1 MTTALFAKTLAQLT
15 AGDNS
20 TTNLFKVLVQDL
32 GSPGAKW
39 SKYKPSMLMKRASDE
54 VLAFL
59 IKPFE
64 TLSWWDDL
72 AGAPN
77 ALYVQREPGGQ
88 TVLGTDYDVI
98 WLDFELKTDD
108 TPNIPA
114 RRLSDARDAGVRAL
128 IGQDVKTLTR
138 LYSDLVLFVTISGP
152 VYKVP
157 ELYVAGP
164 APDATQKNGEGRLPT
179 VNVKKLPFH
188 KNIGKPDGRAKCAEN
203 LNSITALSTDSKKDW
218 RATFEH
224 GLATLT
230 AVRDFFREEMR
241 AALLALMHL
250 LEETTGVYAKTPAE
264 LRSLKEAATILVF
277 RLMFL
282 LEVERRGLLYA
293 KGVNPHGLTEKM
305 ADFEAGDLARPG
317 SILGLVRKLTRA
329 ILDPDDNEVVIKGAS
344 IFSDHPNEGFDEDA
358 LTPWLSPIAALDPS
372 QLDAS
377 TLKQWDNALHKAG
390 AVATGQLDKEIH
402 LGNDRMGEGG
412 AAHAHR
418 VLGDVYEQILALVP
432 SRKKKKKG
440 QELGDLQLTLDSSSS
455 DEDERSS
462 LGAHYTPPELVE
474 EIVRPALGHLFAQ
487 AWQEAAGN
495 VDAYKKRVSELRVC
509 DPAMGSA
516 HFLTVAALEIAREI
530 AWVELNKQPR
540 HVALGEHCHEPM
552 IHPNPIGPDPEGF
565 DPDTRADDSD
575 FALLVP
581 AVYGGKGDVDE
592 FEARI
597 KHHLPRVVEKCVFG
611 VDVNPIAC
619 ELGKL
624 SLWLFTLTVQQDE
637 RPTLA
642 FLDGNIRCGNS
653 LIGVTFEQAT
663 QILAKRMG
671 IELSASYASQQDL
684 FQSSDWSKLDA
695 FIDAFRA
702 PEDQLP
708 ELATLYRSVVADLP
722 ENAYAAA
729 YREKFL
735 EEIDRIISS
744 SRWIYDL
751 ALLAEF
757 VGYSDFHSSKSRA
770 RLAEILDEH
779 GAELPEEAEAHDS
792 NFWSAFFQ
800 DELEPEV
807 TRRIKTALHTASL
820 HLPSEGAPQR
830 ALHWELTFPDVFPLR
845 ASKKGGFDAIVANP
859 PFVGDRKL
867 RAFVGDEAIDFL
879 KNFYLA
885 GAVSDLCGFFFR
897 KFDELVSD
905 SGVASSLAPNTLAQ
919 AKNRRHSFVP
929 LITGD
934 PPPFDLIR
942 ARKSEQWPGD
952 AAVFICMSLLVRHNP
967 EPLYLRFDEKQ
978 RLASQENIK
987 ISSYLDAYPEVEF
1000 RQLPSM
1006 SDGVCYTGHYMR
1018 GEFFLHVQEGESL
1031 NQAIQKV
1038 PVNERTSLFAYLN
1051 NQELQQQPTPIPSRI
1066 AIDFY
1071 DDLEAVNLAE
1081 ASAQAQLDWLR
1092 EHRPV
1097 LLNQLET
1104 IAPGSDVSVRDF
1116 RRTLPA
1122 NKKNN
1127 PHRIYW
1133 WLYAY
1138 PRINLKQRLAL
1149 IDRCVGF
1156 GRVSKVWSPSL
1167 LGKID
1172 PSTGLMVGPSDA
1184 CNISP
1189 LQEMAFFGMLT
1200 SFVFEAHMRREAS
1213 TLKGDVRVTP
1223 TDSLPIFPLPW
1234 KPTWDAN
1241 EGRPFITQVP
1251 ASTEKAIGDVVDD
1264 LLAHRQAMLEEPK
1277 THGVPEDELNSQ
1289 WGPTKL
1295 YNLYDD
1301 PEQDFDAIVKLRE
1314 LHEKL
1319 LKEVLKA
1326 YGWSDLIPHI
1336 QWGFERPWIDRTT
1349 RYVPDLG
1356 TRRAIFDRL
1365 AELNE
1370 ERYKFEIDLYRPEV
1384 VGLMPMKTKCSWG
1397 GKPNGVRTLVDKA
1410 GIKISDEDLVE
1421 VLRRASH
1428 GNLTKYKV
1436 KITYTNS
1443 GSPRWTRVA

>member
-39 SKYKPSMLMKRASDE
+39 SKYKPSMLMKRASNE
-54 VLAFL
+54 VLAHL
-59 IKPFE
+59 ARPFE

-77 ALYVQREPGGQ
+77 ALYVQQEPGGQ

-128 IGQDVKTLTR
+128 IGQDVKTLAR

-152 VYKVP
+152 GYKVP

-179 VNVKKLPFH
+179 VHVKKLPFH
-188 KNIGKPDGRAKCAEN
+188 KNIGKPDGRAKCDEN
-203 LNSITALSTDSKKDW
+203 LRSIAALNTNSKQDW
-218 RATFEH
+218 KAAFEH

-250 LEETTGVYAKTPAE
+250 LEVTAGVYAKTPAE

-293 KGVNPHGLTEKM
+293 KGVNPHGLTETM
-305 ADFEAGDLARPG
+305 ADFEAGDLDRQG
-317 SILGLVRKLTRA
+317 RILELVRNLTRA
-329 ILDPDDNEVVIKGAS
+329 ILDPDNNEIVIKGAS

-358 LTPWLSPIAALDPS
+358 LTPWLSPIAELDLS
-372 QLDAS
+372 RLDAS
-377 TLKQWDNALHKAG
+377 TLKQWDDALHKAG
-390 AVATGQLDKEIH
+390 AVATGQLENEIH

-455 DEDERSS
+455 DEDERSA

-487 AWQEAAGN
+487 AWQEAAGDL
-495 VDAYKKRVSELRVC
+495 DAYKKRVADLRVC

-530 AWVELNKQPR
+530 AWVELDHEPR
-540 HVALGEHCHEPM
+540 HVTLGEHCHEPM

-565 DPDTRADDSD
+565 DPDTREDDSD

-581 AVYGGKGDVDE
+581 AVYGGKGDVGE

-671 IELSASYASQQDL
+671 IELAASYANQQEL
-684 FQSSDWSKLDA
+684 FESSDWSKLDA
-695 FIDAFRA
+695 LIEAFRA
-702 PEDQLP
+702 PDEDLP
-708 ELATLYRSVVADLP
+708 DLMAQYRSVVAGLP
-722 ENAYAAA
+722 DNIYAAA
-729 YREKFL
+729 VKERFL
-735 EEIDRIISS
+735 QEINKILAASH
-744 SRWIYDL
+744 WIYDL

-770 RLAEILDEH
+770 RLAEILNEH
-779 GAELPEEAEAHDS
+779 GADLPEEAEAHDS
-792 NFWSAFFQ
+792 NFWPAFFQ
-800 DELEPEV
+800 DDLKPEI
-807 TRRIKTALHTASL
+807 TRRIKRALYTASL

-830 ALHWELTFPDVFPLR
+830 ALHWELTFPDVFPLKT
-845 ASKKGGFDAIVANP
+845 SKKGGFDAIVANP

-879 KNFYLA
+879 KNFYLD

-919 AKNRRHSFVP
+919 AKNRRYSFVP

-942 ARKSEQWPGD
+942 ARKSEEWPGD
-952 AAVFICMSLLVRHNP
+952 ASVFICMSLLVRHKL
-967 EPLYLRFDEKQ
+967 EPRYLRFDEKQ
-978 RLASQENIK
+978 RLASQEHIK

-1018 GEFFLHVQEGESL
+1018 GEFFLHVRDGESL
-1031 NQAIQKV
+1031 NQAIQNV
-1038 PVNERTSLFAYLN
+1038 PTNERTSLFAYLN
-1051 NQELQQQPTPIPSRI
+1051 NQELQQQPTPVPSRI

-1071 DDLEAVNLAE
+1071 DDLESAGLAE
-1081 ASAQAQLDWLR
+1081 ASAKAQLDWLR
-1092 EHRPV
+1092 EHRPA

-1104 IAPGSDVSVRDF
+1104 ITPGSDVSVRDF
-1116 RRTLPA
+1116 RRALPT

-1127 PHRIYW
+1127 PHRMYW

-1138 PRINLKQRLAL
+1138 PRINLKERLAAL
-1149 IDRCVGF
+1149 DKVVVF
-1156 GRVSKVWSPSL
+1156 GRVSKVWSPAYLS
-1167 LGKID
+1167 KVES
-1172 PSTGLMVGPSDA
+1172 STACAVCPSDQLF
-1184 CNISP
+1184 ISP
-1189 LQEMAFFGMLT
+1189 IQEKSCFGTLT

-1213 TLKGDVRVTP
+1213 SMGTGVRVTP

-1251 ASTEKAIGDVVDD
+1251 ANTEKAIGDVVDD

-1301 PEQDFDAIVKLRE
+1301 PEQDFDAIVELRE

-1319 LKEVLKA
+1319 LEEVLNA
-1326 YGWSDLIPHI
+1326 YGWSDLLPHI
-1336 QWGFERPWIDRTT
+1336 QWSFARPWIDRTT
-1349 RYVPDLG
+1349 RYVPDLD

-1365 AELNE
+1365 AKLNE
-1370 ERYKFEIDLYRPEV
+1370 ERYHEELMIYLPHVVGALGVGERYSKSSLKDAVKAAGIVISEDDLLEV
-1384 VGLMPMKTKCSWG
+1384 VK
-1397 GKPNGVRTLVDKA
+1397 KA
-1410 GIKISDEDLVE
+1410 C
-1421 VLRRASH
+1421 H
-1428 GNLTKYKV
+1428 GNRKTFKLQEG
-1436 KITYTNS
+1436 TYRGYPS
-1443 GSPRWTRVA
+1443 WVRVN